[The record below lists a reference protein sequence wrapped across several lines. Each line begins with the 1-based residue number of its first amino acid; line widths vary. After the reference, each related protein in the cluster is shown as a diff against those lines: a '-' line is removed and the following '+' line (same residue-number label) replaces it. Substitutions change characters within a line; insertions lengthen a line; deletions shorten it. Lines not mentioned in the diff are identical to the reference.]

1 MQAVIYFFIDI
12 FFRENKA
19 PVRGGGASSFFKY
32 FFSFFGVK
40 LYFNSS
46 LNKWVERSFSF
57 FDKSLL
63 GLLLLLLLLGLLF
76 FKNLK

>member
-1 MQAVIYFFIDI
+1 VQAIIYFFIDI

-19 PVRGGGASSFFKY
+19 PVAGSGVFFKY

-40 LYFNSS
+40 LYFSSS

-57 FDKSLL
+57 FDKCLL
-63 GLLLLLLLLGLLF
+63 GLLLLLLSGLLF
-76 FKNLK
+76 FKYLK